1 MNQALVS
8 QADVEQLKGHVRL
21 VRQGTASAVAAA
33 MAAFHPGN
41 GRPSA
46 ALAVD
51 VSDDVAAVCRY
62 CGNIAEILLEHASTP
77 QRSEILDALD
87 SVRELSDIT
96 LRAKQ
101 LAQIAERFDGVTAA
115 HPSLSRALRDLAR
128 RVDGVGSTGAGHTNH
143 QAS

>member
-33 MAAFHPGN
+33 MGAFRPGSE
-41 GRPSA
+41 RPAA
-46 ALAVD
+46 ALAID
-51 VSDDVAAVCRY
+51 VSDDVASVCRY
-62 CGNIAEILLEHASTP
+62 CTDIAEILLEHASP
-77 QRSEILDALD
+77 DQRREILDVVAC
-87 SVRELSDIT
+87 VRELSDIT
-96 LRAKQ
+96 SRAKQ
-101 LAQIAERFDGVTAA
+101 LAQIAERCDGVTAA

-128 RVDGVGSTGAGHTNH
+128 RVDGTGNSVAGHESH